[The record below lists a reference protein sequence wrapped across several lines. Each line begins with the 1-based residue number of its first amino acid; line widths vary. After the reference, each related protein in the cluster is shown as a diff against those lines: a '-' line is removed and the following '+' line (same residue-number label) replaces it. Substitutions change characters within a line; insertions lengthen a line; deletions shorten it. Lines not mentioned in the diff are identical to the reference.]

1 MRHDQMGITIMLSP
15 IFVVLVTQHALD
27 EKDQT
32 QINVV
37 NVIALSNI
45 FMQVI
50 THDSLPDA
58 SKVFI

>member
-1 MRHDQMGITIMLSP
+1 MRHDQMGIIIMLSP
-15 IFVVLVTQHALD
+15 IFVVLVTQHEQN
-27 EKDQT
+27 EKGQT

-45 FMQVI
+45 FMLAT

-58 SKVFI
+58 SKAFI

>member
-1 MRHDQMGITIMLSP
+1 MRHDQMSITIMLSP
-15 IFVVLVTQHALD
+15 IFVVVVTQHALD